1 MMSAHEE
8 RIKRY
13 LLICQHERDII
24 DQGREDNLTFG
35 GYKLIMQK
43 KTVRAAA
50 ATDTKSS
57 KRPFEFGPSHIPY
70 RILLLGKMI
79 DRVTAQHVRDMARLS
94 LAEWRV
100 LTHVEMIGK
109 CSAAEV
115 ANVAYSDRAEV
126 SRALG
131 SLEKRGFV
139 RREANPR
146 NRKSSLV
153 SLTDAGKAVHA
164 AIRGERGKFY
174 EQWLTDLSDAERV
187 ELNTSLEKITRRL
200 VESAP
205 HVFDS

>member
-1 MMSAHEE
+1 
-8 RIKRY
+8 
-13 LLICQHERDII
+13 
-24 DQGREDNLTFG
+24 
-35 GYKLIMQK
+35 MQK
-43 KTVRAAA
+43 NVR
-50 ATDTKSS
+50 TDSPAEARSS
-57 KRPFEFGPSHIPY
+57 RRPFEFGPSHIPY

-115 ANVAYSDRAEV
+115 ASIAYSDRAEV

-153 SLTDAGKAVHA
+153 SLTDAGKAVHS

-174 EQWLTDLSDAERV
+174 EQWLTDLSAAERMA
-187 ELNTSLEKITRRL
+187 LNGALEKITRRL
-200 VESAP
+200 IESAP
-205 HVFDS
+205 QMFDA

>member
-1 MMSAHEE
+1 MSAHQE
-8 RIKRY
+8 RIRRD
-13 LLICQHERDII
+13 LLICQHWT
-24 DQGREDNLTFG
+24 GRALRGHEDNRDFG
-35 GYKLIMQK
+35 GYKITMQK
-43 KTVRAAA
+43 KNVRADVP
-50 ATDTKSS
+50 TETEPSR
-57 KRPFEFGPSHIPY
+57 RPFVFGPSHIPY

-109 CSAAEV
+109 CSAAQV
-115 ANVAYSDRAEV
+115 ASIAYSDRAEV

-139 RREANPR
+139 QREANPR

-153 SLTDAGKAVHA
+153 SLTEAGKAVHS

-174 EQWLTDLSDAERV
+174 EQWLTDLSDAERAA
-187 ELNTSLEKITRRL
+187 LNASLEKVTRRV

-205 HVFDS
+205 HMFD

>member
-1 MMSAHEE
+1 M
-8 RIKRY
+8 
-13 LLICQHERDII
+13 
-24 DQGREDNLTFG
+24 EDNIDSG
-35 GYKLIMQK
+35 GYKITMQK
-43 KTVRAAA
+43 KSIRADAPIQA
-50 ATDTKSS
+50 KLG
-57 KRPFEFGPSHIPY
+57 KPPFEFGPSHIPY

-79 DRVTAQHVRDMARLS
+79 DRVTAQHVRDTAQLS

-126 SRALG
+126 SRAVG
-131 SLEKRGFV
+131 SLETRGLV
-139 RREANPR
+139 QREANPR

-153 SLTDAGKAVHA
+153 SLTAAGKAIHA

-174 EQWLTDLSDAERV
+174 EQWLTDLNDAERV
-187 ELNTSLEKITRRL
+187 AFNASLEKVTRRI

-205 HVFDS
+205 RMFDL